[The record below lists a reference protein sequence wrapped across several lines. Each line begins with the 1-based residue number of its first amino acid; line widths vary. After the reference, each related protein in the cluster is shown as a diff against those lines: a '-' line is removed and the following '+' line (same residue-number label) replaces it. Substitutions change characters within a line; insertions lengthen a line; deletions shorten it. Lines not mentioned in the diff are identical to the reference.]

1 MKLRNQVMALGL
13 AGTLLAMLTGGIGLV
28 SASHLS
34 GHLDEALHAAA
45 TLQASQEADMM
56 HDAIRGDAQ
65 LALLGALEQAPERI
79 AEAEQGVQ
87 EHGKTFERNLAT
99 MDSAR
104 LSVPV
109 RQALQ
114 AVKPLVQRYLESAR
128 AMIQAARSDADAA
141 RKLGPGL
148 QTAFLE
154 LEREMAR
161 LSDAIESDNARL
173 NEAAS
178 QGVQTTRYAMAS
190 ALLVAAVLMTLASL
204 WLVRQLSRPMSQAL
218 TVAQSLAQGD
228 LGNRIQLEGNL
239 ETQQLLQALAEMQSS
254 FAGIVREVKRN
265 ADEVASASTEIAHGN
280 QDLSD
285 RTEQQANA
293 LQRTT
298 STMAELDANVRN
310 NAESAEQARGLAEQA
325 SSVARNGGEM
335 MGRVIATM
343 GGINSSS
350 RKIADI
356 IGVIDDIAFQTNILA
371 LNAAVEAAR
380 AGEQGRGFAVVA
392 SEVRGLAQRSAAAA
406 REIKDLIDASVN
418 QVEQGT
424 GLVNQTGQTMDEIV
438 GAIGRVSA
446 VVAEISR
453 ASGEQS
459 AGVREVGQA
468 VAHMDQATQQNAA
481 LVEQSAAAADSLSQ
495 QAQQLVRAVA
505 AFRLPG

>member
-28 SASHLS
+28 SANHLS
-34 GHLDEALHAAA
+34 AHLDEALHASA

-79 AEAEQGVQ
+79 AEAEQGLQ
-87 EHGKTFERNLAT
+87 EHAKTFEHSLAT
-99 MDSAR
+99 LEAAR

-114 AVKPLVQRYLESAR
+114 AVRPLVQRYLESAR
-128 AMIQAARSDADAA
+128 TMIQAARSDADAA
-141 RKLGPGL
+141 RKSGPVL
-148 QTAFLE
+148 QTAFTE

-161 LSDAIESDNARL
+161 LSDAIENDNARL
-173 NEAAS
+173 NEAAA

-190 ALLVAAVLMTLASL
+190 ALLAAAVLMTLASL
-204 WLVRQLSRPMSQAL
+204 WLARQLSRPMSQAL
-218 TVAQSLAQGD
+218 SVAQSLAHGE